1 MPPTFDTRK
10 TTNGKQQAKIYI
22 PQTRQ
27 PGYLN
32 FSPTNQTGVKKNA
45 RTITQPLGDLGEPTN
60 PTAQLPT
67 EQERILNQIDEKL
80 KHINEAENKPTCEKS
95 RISFPE
101 EISKIVTSSSAE
113 AKKNKLSKEKLDIL
127 IDIDNKLQMWIEEKK
142 KQTNIEINDV
152 LKRLTEEINT
162 LLERWY
168 IQCFIKAVDEAIPK
182 ELRSATASYFGGS
195 YENVNTLLRNNWER
209 DGIKRYRGRAGDKN
223 YKNDTN
229 LIGDLNNAFS
239 HAPAIP
245 YPITVWRG
253 TGVIVFDEGT
263 VKADKLLS
271 NSNQY
276 ENKVFYEAGYM
287 STSYNREYA
296 VSFVK
301 NGILLEIQVPAGKR
315 AIAATQTTENR
326 ASTGTQLRHE
336 DEIVFPPGQKIQIE
350 SITKGRKRVYDKD
363 KKKNIF
369 KYYPIVKGKLL

>member
-1 MPPTFDTRK
+1 MPPTFNIRK
-10 TTNGKQQAKIYI
+10 KTNGNPQAKIII
-22 PQTRQ
+22 PQTGQQGQRNIF
-27 PGYLN
+27 PTDSLGY
-32 FSPTNQTGVKKNA
+32 V
-45 RTITQPLGDLGEPTN
+45 RQPLGDLRKPTN

-195 YENVNTLLRNNWER
+195 YKNVNTLLRNNWER
-209 DGIKRYRGRAGDKN
+209 NGIQQYRGSAGDKN

-245 YPITVWRG
+245 YPIMVWRG

-263 VKADKLLS
+263 VNAKELLS

-276 ENKVFYEAGYM
+276 KNKVFYEAGYM
-287 STSYNREYA
+287 STSYNREHA

-301 NGILLEIQVPAGKR
+301 DGILLEIQVPAGKR

-350 SITKGRKRVYDKD
+350 SITTGRKRVYDRE